1 MNSCSHPHAGRGY
14 THSDRKMAGQSHN
27 LFDQSI
33 IHTHTM
39 YTFYPEDRTQ
49 HFAYTRQV
57 EVPPYPQLNKEY
69 KSVLLDGG

>member
-1 MNSCSHPHAGRGY
+1 MLVEATPTVIGKWQG
-14 THSDRKMAGQSHN
+14 N
-27 LFDQSI
+27 LI
-33 IHTHTM
+33 ICLINQLYTHTM